1 MRIDG
6 LKEIVVA
13 VSISE
18 NPDLE
23 EHGLSKH
30 HLRVA
35 MGEFALYILSSG
47 MNLAYGGDLRNK
59 GFVDLLLEL
68 IARYHRY
75 GVPTGRARATNY
87 FAWPVHIRMHLEE
100 LNNLHSEYGGPVEF
114 VLLNRDGGR
123 LNTQDRPKLVPPELS
138 DDDWT
143 NGLTAMRKMMCNETD
158 ARIVL
163 GGRVEGYKGCMPR
176 IAEEAL
182 MSLRAGQA
190 LFLLGG
196 FGGCAR
202 DISKTLGLIES
213 SKEDKASDWTGRINF
228 ENFTVDDLNNGL
240 DLEENQVL
248 AQTPFVDQAVALFLH
263 GLRQLRTQYNQ

>member
-1 MRIDG
+1 MRVDG
-6 LKEIVVA
+6 SHKEIVVA
-13 VSISE
+13 ISISE
-18 NPDLE
+18 SPDLE

-59 GFVDLLLEL
+59 GFVEVLLEL
-68 IARYHRY
+68 IARYHCY
-75 GVPTGRARATNY
+75 GLPTDRARATNY
-87 FAWPVHIRMHLEE
+87 FAWPVHICMSFEE
-100 LNNLHSEYGGPVEF
+100 LNKLHSDVDESVEF
-114 VLLNRDGGR
+114 VLLDRDGGR
-123 LNTQDRPKLVPPELS
+123 LNMHERLKLTAPELS
-138 DDDWT
+138 EDDWS
-143 NGLTAMRKMMCNETD
+143 NGLTMMRNIMCNETD

-163 GGRVEGYKGCMPR
+163 GGRVEGYKGCMPG

-202 DISKTLGLIES
+202 DISKSLGLIES
-213 SKEDKASDWTGRINF
+213 SEASKTSDWVGRVNF

-240 DLEENQVL
+240 DLEENRVL
-248 AQTPFVDQAVALFLH
+248 AQTPFIDQAVALVLH
-263 GLRQLRTQYNQ
+263 GLRQLRT

>member
-1 MRIDG
+1 MIIDD
-6 LKEIVVA
+6 LHKKIIVA
-13 VSISE
+13 ISISE
-18 NPDLE
+18 SPDLE
-23 EHGLSKH
+23 DYGLIEYQLKE
-30 HLRVA
+30 A

-47 MNLAYGGDLRNK
+47 MNLAYGGDLRK
-59 GFVDLLLEL
+59 EGFVELLMEL
-68 IARYHRY
+68 IARYHSY
-75 GVPTGRARATNY
+75 EVPSGMPRAMNY
-87 FAWPVHIRMHLEE
+87 FAWPVHICMHFEE
-100 LNNLHSEYGGPVEF
+100 LNKMHSEYGGPVEF
-114 VLLNRDGGR
+114 VLLDRDGGR
-123 LNTQDRPKLVPPELS
+123 LNMHDRLKLVPPELS
-138 DDDWT
+138 DDDWSK
-143 NGLTAMRKMMCNETD
+143 GLTMMREIMCNETD

-163 GGRVEGYKGCMPR
+163 GGKVEGYKGCMPG

-213 SKEDKASDWTGRINF
+213 PETDKTSYWTGRADF

-248 AQTPFVDQAVALFLH
+248 AQTPFIDQAVALVLH
-263 GLRQLRTQYNQ
+263 GLRQLRT

>member
-6 LKEIVVA
+6 LHKKTVVA
-13 VSISE
+13 ISISE
-18 NPDLE
+18 SPDLE
-23 EHGLSKH
+23 DYGLIEC
-30 HLRVA
+30 HLKEA

-47 MNLAYGGDLRNK
+47 MNLAYGGDLRK
-59 GFVDLLLEL
+59 EGFVELLMEL
-68 IARYHRY
+68 IARYHNFE
-75 GVPTGRARATNY
+75 VPNGLPRAMNY
-87 FAWPVHIRMHLEE
+87 FAWPVHIHMHFDE
-100 LNNLHSEYGGPVEF
+100 LNKLHSEYGGPVEF
-114 VLLNRDGGR
+114 VLLDQNGGR
-123 LNTQDRPKLVPPELS
+123 LNLQDRPKLVPAELS

-143 NGLTAMRKMMCNETD
+143 KGLTAMRKMMCNETD

-163 GGRVEGYKGCMPR
+163 GGRVEGYKGCMPG

-213 SKEDKASDWTGRINF
+213 SAEDKTSNWAGRNNF

-248 AQTPFVDQAVALFLH
+248 AQTPFVDQAVALVLH
-263 GLRQLRTQYNQ
+263 GLRQLRT

>member
-13 VSISE
+13 ISISE
-18 NPDLE
+18 NPDLK

-47 MNLAYGGDLRNK
+47 MNLAYSGDLRK
-59 GFVDLLLEL
+59 EGFVELLMEL
-68 IARYHRY
+68 IARYHNFE
-75 GVPTGRARATNY
+75 VPNGMPRAVNY
-87 FAWPVHIRMHLEE
+87 FAWPVHICMQFEE
-100 LNNLHSEYGGPVEF
+100 LNKLHSEYGGPVEF
-114 VLLNRDGGR
+114 VFLDRDGGR
-123 LNTQDRPKLVPPELS
+123 LNLQNLPKLVPPELS
-138 DDDWT
+138 EEDWT

-202 DISKTLGLIES
+202 DISTTLGLIES
-213 SKEDKASDWTGRINF
+213 SKEDKASNWAGRANF

-248 AQTPFVDQAVALFLH
+248 AQTPFVDQAVALVLH
-263 GLRQLRTQYNQ
+263 GLRQLRI